1 MKQSDWPVIKLVAI
15 AKNEA
20 PYIPLWAFHHF
31 QIGIDLIEIHIN
43 NTDDNSNDN
52 SSSGSN
58 IAGYECQL

>member
-31 QIGIDLIEIHIN
+31 RIGIDLIEIHIN
-43 NTDDNSNDN
+43 NTDDNS
-52 SSSGSN
+52 
-58 IAGYECQL
+58 IRICKK

>member
-31 QIGIDLIEIHIN
+31 RIGIDLIEININ
-43 NTDDNSNDN
+43 NTDDNSIRVCKNKE
-52 SSSGSN
+52 
-58 IAGYECQL
+58 AK